1 MYSEK
6 RCAGEQLLRTSD
18 AGPLELPL
26 VCLGAF
32 SVTLL
37 INMSPGFPQVTLCVH
52 IFLRVK
58 LWQNA
63 PHPSFVAWC
72 CMMLHDAC
80 FSWQL
85 VSFAGSCP
93 FSCRISLRF
102 EMLWALPDLCN
113 RRLRSMQS
121 LCRAPHDQSR
131 TKAGLTSSDCELYIH
146 DITFRSVPNSIW
158 GHLRVDVR
166 WSFPFLSHFLPTF
179 PWKDFRFHNSSEE
192 PGKRWPGF
200 GIWRS
205 RWLGREPS
213 DAWHI
218 VASRTIQK
226 GIFMDFLWFPAP
238 ILRLIE
244 GPKCNE
250 KDDAE
255 SVQFQMSL
263 LFVCMLFVNTWPS
276 STCLLSARPPR
287 KLQPVICTYVP
298 RVRFVCLQPRKTLHI
313 NPEAKPQVPE
323 AFETLTRFLHQSDT
337 WQLAF
342 GCLWGEI
349 WKDHGHGV
357 CAVDQIVIMKPG
369 PPFIVNCILVYGVLS
384 SVFVFRWLM
393 SMSDMMQDDAGM
405 LQHCCLEE
413 FKRHRKS
420 RLLGSGNVFG
430 PIWFSLRGGCCGTF
444 TIIQAV

>member
-1 MYSEK
+1 
-6 RCAGEQLLRTSD
+6 
-18 AGPLELPL
+18 
-26 VCLGAF
+26 
-32 SVTLL
+32 
-37 INMSPGFPQVTLCVH
+37 
-52 IFLRVK
+52 
-58 LWQNA
+58 
-63 PHPSFVAWC
+63 
-72 CMMLHDAC
+72 
-80 FSWQL
+80 
-85 VSFAGSCP
+85 
-93 FSCRISLRF
+93 
-102 EMLWALPDLCN
+102 
-113 RRLRSMQS
+113 
-121 LCRAPHDQSR
+121 
-131 TKAGLTSSDCELYIH
+131 
-146 DITFRSVPNSIW
+146 
-158 GHLRVDVR
+158 
-166 WSFPFLSHFLPTF
+166 
-179 PWKDFRFHNSSEE
+179 
-192 PGKRWPGF
+192 
-200 GIWRS
+200 
-205 RWLGREPS
+205 
-213 DAWHI
+213 

-384 SVFVFRWLM
+384 SVFFFSLVDVYVWY
-393 SMSDMMQDDAGM
+393 DAGW
-405 LQHCCLEE
+405 C
-413 FKRHRKS
+413 RYVAA
-420 RLLGSGNVFG
+420 LLFRR
-430 PIWFSLRGGCCGTF
+430 I
-444 TIIQAV
+444 